1 MATLYDEVY
10 RRMHPILDDIVNI
23 VCSHIEECEED
34 EESLALD
41 NAIRALDRLKE
52 ENPNQIV
59 SIETPE
65 GCLSFKIG
73 DALIYECGYGKLV
86 MDSE

>member
-1 MATLYDEVY
+1 MATMHDEVY
-10 RRMHPILDDIVNI
+10 SKMHPILEDLVDIVCN
-23 VCSHIEECEED
+23 HIEEYD
-34 EESLALD
+34 EELSALD
-41 NAIRALDRLKE
+41 CAIRALDRLKE

-65 GCLSFKIG
+65 GCLDFKIG